1 MGIATD
7 IVIIVVAAFAGG
19 LLARRVGLPPVVG
32 YILAGIAVGPYTGG
46 VTVSSVHDIELLA
59 EIGVALLLF
68 ALGLEFSLRELKP
81 VRRIALI
88 GTPIQ
93 LALVTLFGFAL
104 GRLLGWD
111 WATSIWVGAIFSL
124 SSTMVILKTLMN
136 QGWLGTL
143 SSRVMIAI
151 LLVQD
156 LAVVPMII
164 ILPQLKDPAVGLPLL
179 GVAALKAAIFLA
191 VMILLGTKLLPALIK
206 QIARLNSREL
216 FLLAIVAIGLGIGYA
231 THQLGLSFAFG
242 AFVAGIVL
250 SESDFGHQ
258 ALSDIIP
265 LRDIFG
271 LLFFAS
277 VGMLLDPAFLWNH
290 IGTVAVLV
298 VAVGIG
304 KGVIFYLL
312 ARLFRYSNV
321 VPLALALGMFQ
332 VGEFSFLLARVGIKS
347 QSLSAEVYSLVLA
360 TAVVT
365 MILTPFLS
373 AQTSRLYAI
382 KKRRFKQNS
391 FYQVNLPEQGL
402 RDHVVIA
409 GGGRMGLQVA
419 QTLRRL
425 EKAFVIVDI
434 DHHCVERAKAAE
446 LPVIFGDA
454 TQEIVLEAARLKEAC
469 LLLVTTPGSVTIRQ
483 VIQQAKRIKPKLDI
497 VSRAVTPEQAEE
509 LRAQGVLEAV
519 QPEMEAG
526 LEMTR
531 QALLHMRVSPDAV
544 QRFSDVVRRG
554 LLAGS
559 GGEPIDSEALEQLV
573 GIEQEIGLD
582 WIQLEFDSPLV
593 GQSIGSAQIRTRT
606 AATIVGVQR
615 GSKLHSNPGPELRFA
630 AGDRIA
636 MIGTAAARSALIKL
650 TKVEAWR

>member
-7 IVIIVVAAFAGG
+7 IVIVVVAAFVGG

-32 YILAGIAVGPYTGG
+32 YIFAGIAVGPYTGG

-68 ALGLEFSLRELKP
+68 ALGLEFSFRELKP
-81 VRRIALI
+81 VRRIALL

-93 LALVTLFGFAL
+93 IVLVILFGFGL

-111 WATSIWVGAIFSL
+111 WATCLWVGAIFSL

-143 SSRVMIAI
+143 SSRVMIAM

-164 ILPQLKDPAVGLPLL
+164 ILPQLKDPSVGLPLL

-231 THQLGLSFAFG
+231 THLLGLSFAFG

-250 SESDFGHQ
+250 SESDYGHQ

-277 VGMLLDPAFLWNH
+277 VGMLLDPVFLWDH
-290 IGTVAVLV
+290 IGTVALLV
-298 VAVGIG
+298 VAVSLG

-312 ARLFRYSNV
+312 ARLFHYGNV
-321 VPLALALGMFQ
+321 VPLALGLGMFQ
-332 VGEFSFLLARVGIKS
+332 VGEFSFLLARVGIKTES
-347 QSLSAEVYSLVLA
+347 ISAEVYSLMLA

-365 MILTPFLS
+365 MILTPFVS
-373 AQTSRLYAI
+373 AQTSRLYSI
-382 KKRRFKQNS
+382 RKRHFKQSS
-391 FYQVNLPEQGL
+391 FYKVNLPESGL

-419 QTLRRL
+419 KVLRQL
-425 EKAFVIVDI
+425 EMAFVIVDL
-434 DHHCVERAKAAE
+434 DHHCVERAKEAG

-454 TQEIVLEAARLKEAC
+454 TQEIVLEAAHLSRAC
-469 LLLVTTPGSVTIRQ
+469 LLLVTTPGIVTIRA
-483 VIQQAKRIKPKLDI
+483 VIKQARNIRGNLDI
-497 VSRAVTPEQAEE
+497 VSRAVNPEQAEE
-509 LRAQGVLEAV
+509 LKQQGILEAV

-531 QALLHMRVSPDAV
+531 QALLHLQVSAAAV

-554 LLAGS
+554 LQIGAEDES
-559 GGEPIDSEALEQLV
+559 IDPEAIEELV
-573 GIEQEIGLD
+573 GAEQEFGLD
-582 WIQLEFDSPLV
+582 WILIPPSSTMA
-593 GQSIGSAQIRTRT
+593 GQSIGAAQIRTRT
-606 AATIVGVQR
+606 GTTIVGVLR
-615 GSKLHSNPGPELRFA
+615 GRKLISNPGPELEFA
-630 AGDRIA
+630 AGDRLAI
-636 MIGTAAARSALIKL
+636 IGTAEARATLAGII
-650 TKVEAWR
+650 ERE